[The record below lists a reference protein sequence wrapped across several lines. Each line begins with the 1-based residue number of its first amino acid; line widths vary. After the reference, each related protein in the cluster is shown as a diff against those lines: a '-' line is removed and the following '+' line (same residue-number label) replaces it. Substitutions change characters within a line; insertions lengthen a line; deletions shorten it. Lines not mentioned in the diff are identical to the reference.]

1 MNFKK
6 IGLSVLAVSAAG
18 SVTAADLEFKAPLS
32 SSNWKLTVDTPLNCT
47 LEHEI
52 PDYGKV
58 LFVSEAGKNHN
69 LAVKFSAAREP
80 VRESEVIV
88 RAVAPNYRPGVADEH
103 ITSMKNLKYFGGEIS
118 GLGAMNIIS
127 SLMESRNI
135 AFIYNDP
142 LYRNKQLQ
150 VTVNTI
156 NFRPN
161 YRKFENCQAKLL
173 PYSFDDISYTIVG
186 FKPGTNELTDES
198 KRKLDMLITYLSND
212 PNVDDLVIDS
222 YTDSFGTAERNRQIS
237 KERAVAIGR
246 YIEQSGIGPELMQKN
261 GYGEKQ
267 HIMTNATEEGRNL
280 NRRVVISV
288 NHGVDQQLNFRYGVD
303 ENGNPDIESDK
314 TGGLKESQEQK
325 KALPENVN
333 KDKKIKDDNGRE
345 EVVPQKVSS
354 RTVASTDK
362 LMKDIEKREQGDINE
377 ISAAQGKAP
386 SLDKK

>member
-1 MNFKK
+1 
-6 IGLSVLAVSAAG
+6 
-18 SVTAADLEFKAPLS
+18 
-32 SSNWKLTVDTPLNCT
+32 
-47 LEHEI
+47 
-52 PDYGKV
+52 
-58 LFVSEAGKNHN
+58 
-69 LAVKFSAAREP
+69 
-80 VRESEVIV
+80 
-88 RAVAPNYRPGVADEH
+88 
-103 ITSMKNLKYFGGEIS
+103 
-118 GLGAMNIIS
+118 
-127 SLMESRNI
+127 
-135 AFIYNDP
+135 
-142 LYRNKQLQ
+142 
-150 VTVNTI
+150 
-156 NFRPN
+156 
-161 YRKFENCQAKLL
+161 
-173 PYSFDDISYTIVG
+173 
-186 FKPGTNELTDES
+186 
-198 KRKLDMLITYLSND
+198 MLITYLSND

-303 ENGNPDIESDK
+303 ENGNPDIESGR
-314 TGGLKESQEQK
+314 TGGLKNTVEQENP
-325 KALPENVN
+325 LPENVN
-333 KDKKIKDDNGRE
+333 ENKKIKDDNGRE
-345 EVVPQKVSS
+345 EVVPKKVSS